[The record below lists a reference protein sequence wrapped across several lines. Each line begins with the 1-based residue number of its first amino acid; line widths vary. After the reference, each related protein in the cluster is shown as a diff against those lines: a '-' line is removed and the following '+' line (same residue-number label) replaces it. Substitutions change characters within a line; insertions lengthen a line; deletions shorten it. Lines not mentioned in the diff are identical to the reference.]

1 MESIEE
7 IINSNEEHLNNYF
20 ENRESNDNSEK
31 DLKNFRE
38 NIKKIINSD
47 SYQNNKKELED
58 LKYRDVKNEI
68 NNIKSKNIK
77 LGFTKYTPSIPTFKP
92 LIRAKSIIIIQR
104 IATIK
109 PHKRDAFNKLLLALS
124 PIA

>member
-1 MESIEE
+1 MYTYTLSRQ
-7 IINSNEEHLNNYF
+7 NTLNARY
-20 ENRESNDNSEK
+20 
-31 DLKNFRE
+31 
-38 NIKKIINSD
+38 
-47 SYQNNKKELED
+47 
-58 LKYRDVKNEI
+58 
-68 NNIKSKNIK
+68 NIKSKNIK

-109 PHKRDAFNKLLLALS
+109 PHKRDTFNKLLLALS